1 LLASELATETLGG
14 GGGRGGAE
22 VLSERRQ
29 ARRYCFASLPPHP
42 AATSLTAPADRGCM
56 GLQRTTQQLLIG
68 IITVYPL
75 SLSPSLPVSDSVS
88 PHRRADF
95 HRAMVATAP
104 GEKLLI
110 GRAPPYEELDRLG
123 LSQVS
128 VAEWLAR
135 PTAV

>member
-1 LLASELATETLGG
+1 
-14 GGGRGGAE
+14 
-22 VLSERRQ
+22 
-29 ARRYCFASLPPHP
+29 
-42 AATSLTAPADRGCM
+42 M

-75 SLSPSLPVSDSVS
+75 SSSLSVCLGLCLP

>member
-1 LLASELATETLGG
+1 
-14 GGGRGGAE
+14 
-22 VLSERRQ
+22 
-29 ARRYCFASLPPHP
+29 
-42 AATSLTAPADRGCM
+42 M

-75 SLSPSLPVSDSVS
+75 SLPLCLSRTLSP